1 MSCCVVSVG
10 RVTIEI
16 LISLVFGGLSLFI
29 KLVVWP
35 MTCIKYETFPNNNS
49 KKKNL
54 TNRTILVGNE
64 IKRRGDTCH
73 ILEDQ

>member
-1 MSCCVVSVG
+1 
-10 RVTIEI
+10 
-16 LISLVFGGLSLFI
+16 
-29 KLVVWP
+29 

-54 TNRTILVGNE
+54 TNRTILIGNE